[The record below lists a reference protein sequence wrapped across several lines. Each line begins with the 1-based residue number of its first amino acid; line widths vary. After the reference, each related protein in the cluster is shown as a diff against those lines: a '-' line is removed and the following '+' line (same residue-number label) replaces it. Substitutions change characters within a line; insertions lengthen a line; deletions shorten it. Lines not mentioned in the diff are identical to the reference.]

1 MYVAL
6 RAVRGRQIQQEVEE
20 HQYKTGQFF
29 LRFTAEKEVNKAPT
43 EKGIRL
49 RLLKRVCA
57 CESRLFLS
65 LYLYL
70 SLCVCVFLKHI
81 ASAVVYTLAAAKL
94 RLGRGRFTCP
104 LLQQPVRSASLL
116 ICLFCL
122 FHACISCVGEEERA
136 LGAFAFAVCGGS
148 GHPVS
153 CGAYGTR

>member
-1 MYVAL
+1 MAL
-6 RAVRGRQIQQEVEE
+6 RAVLGGQIQQEVDE

-49 RLLKRVCA
+49 RPLKRVCA
-57 CESRLFLS
+57 CESRPYLS
-65 LYLYL
+65 LYLYI

-104 LLQQPVRSASLL
+104 LLQQPVRSAFISLL
-116 ICLFCL
+116 FCLFCL
-122 FHACISCVGEEERA
+122 SHACISCVGEEERA
-136 LGAFAFAVCGGS
+136 VGAFAFAVCGGS

-153 CGAYGTR
+153 CGAHGTR